1 MNILTFDTEEWY
13 NEEAHYGGRKFKYD
27 LFDDTLSRTLDLL
40 DEVNLKATFFCL
52 GKLATDFPYVIKS
65 IAEHGHDIGCHSNK
79 HLWLTKMDDKSLRI
93 DTLEALKA
101 LEDLSGKKV
110 VSYRAPAFSITSS
123 NPWAIEVLAECG
135 IENDASIFPMARD
148 FGGFPSFPQ
157 DTPCRIGYHGAIL
170 NEYPICLTKICGK
183 KMVYSGGGY
192 FRMLP
197 YSFVNRTIK
206 GREYNICYFH
216 MNDLTREKQTL
227 MTKNEYEE
235 YFQESGTLRNRLV
248 RYVKSN
254 LGKGDVLG
262 KLKKLLKEN
271 MFINILEAQK
281 AVDWKSTKVFEL

>member
-1 MNILTFDTEEWY
+1 
-13 NEEAHYGGRKFKYD
+13 
-27 LFDDTLSRTLDLL
+27 
-40 DEVNLKATFFCL
+40 
-52 GKLATDFPYVIKS
+52 
-65 IAEHGHDIGCHSNK
+65 
-79 HLWLTKMDDKSLRI
+79 
-93 DTLEALKA
+93 
-101 LEDLSGKKV
+101 
-110 VSYRAPAFSITSS
+110 
-123 NPWAIEVLAECG
+123 
-135 IENDASIFPMARD
+135 
-148 FGGFPSFPQ
+148 
-157 DTPCRIGYHGAIL
+157 
-170 NEYPICLTKICGK
+170 
-183 KMVYSGGGY
+183 MVYSGGGY